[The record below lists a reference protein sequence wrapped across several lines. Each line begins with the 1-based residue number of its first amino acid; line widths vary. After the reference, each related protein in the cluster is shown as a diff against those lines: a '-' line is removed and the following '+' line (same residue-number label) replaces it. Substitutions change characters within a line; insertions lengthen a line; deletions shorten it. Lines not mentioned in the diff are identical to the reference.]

1 MVIPGASM
9 CSWSARSA
17 PIIASSAS
25 SRAQRPLMVHHER
38 IPCTPTTEVSP
49 VARCSVVLNQVP
61 TTGTVAASPP
71 VPAVM
76 SACRLSFGAKL
87 VMLYAQKI
95 VLIFWISLSLRKE
108 VGSVSLPS
116 TVSYR
121 SATTASDLGS
131 MTMLEP

>member
-1 MVIPGASM
+1 M
-9 CSWSARSA
+9 
-17 PIIASSAS
+17 
-25 SRAQRPLMVHHER
+25 
-38 IPCTPTTEVSP
+38 
-49 VARCSVVLNQVP
+49 ARCSVVLNQVP

-95 VLIFWISLSLRKE
+95 VLIFRISLSLRKE